1 MSSGHRSDRAI
12 FKPVFP
18 ARWETSEELSTN
30 SASTAFTHLKNG
42 IRSKIVTRMREDSL
56 QKLLSTGDIK
66 NVSFPPSARVSF
78 LHFVVMM
85 VVTYT

>member
-1 MSSGHRSDRAI
+1 
-12 FKPVFP
+12 
-18 ARWETSEELSTN
+18 
-30 SASTAFTHLKNG
+30 
-42 IRSKIVTRMREDSL
+42 MREDSL